1 MDWVPAVTVQT
12 TIGVGGF
19 FSIDGAGR
27 TGHDYCFP
35 GTYCRMVRFSL
46 RSAKKNCCSGLALAW
61 FG

>member
-1 MDWVPAVTVQT
+1 MDWVPAATVQT

-35 GTYCRMVRFSL
+35 RDILSDGPV
-46 RSAKKNCCSGLALAW
+46 
-61 FG
+61 